1 MTVEKTVREF
11 TYNGMRLPDPNPAMT
26 VEQVQDLYAAT
37 YPEIS
42 TASVTGPEAVGSK
55 LRYCLHESNRQQGL
69 RSRPCARSTSSCRA
83 EPPRLAKC

>member
-26 VEQVQDLYAAT
+26 VQQVQDLYAAT

-42 TASVTGPEAVGSK
+42 TAVVTGPEAIGNK
-55 LRYCLHESNRQQGL
+55 LRY
-69 RSRPCARSTSSCRA
+69 AFTRA
-83 EPPRLAKC
+83 IGSKG

>member
-42 TASVTGPEAVGSK
+42 TASVTGPEAVSNK
-55 LRYCLHESNRQQGL
+55 LRY
-69 RSRPCARSTSSCRA
+69 AFTRA
-83 EPPRLAKC
+83 IGSKG